1 MRLDVPDDDGRLQNM
16 NTKDLLLEALRL
28 PEAERAALAG
38 ELIESLET
46 EVDADVEASWAV
58 EIRRRVKDLSE
69 GRAQTVPWSEARRR
83 IRLAAQGGAR
93 S

>member
-1 MRLDVPDDDGRLQNM
+1 MDSKQ
-16 NTKDLLLEALRL
+16 LLVEALRL

-46 EVDADVEASWAV
+46 EVDADAEAAWSA
-58 EIRRRVKDLSE
+58 EIRHRVEDLNT
-69 GRAQTVPWSEARRR
+69 GRARTVPWAEARRR
-83 IRLAAQGGAR
+83 IRLAALGGAR

>member
-1 MRLDVPDDDGRLQNM
+1 MDSKQPLV
-16 NTKDLLLEALRL
+16 EALRL

-46 EVDADVEASWAV
+46 EVDADAEAAWSA
-58 EIRRRVKDLSE
+58 EIHRRVEDLNS
-69 GRAQTVPWSEARRR
+69 GRARTVPWAEARRR
-83 IRLAAQGGAR
+83 IRVAAQGGPR